1 MEVLILSET
10 GIAVVA
16 KDDGANWSATER
28 GETPGS
34 PFVVVPMKEADD
46 ALAVTPKMALSAS
59 TAKGTVRPVSVYPFA
74 ERDKEGEIVEPAR
87 LRWNRGLGWHI
98 FATVPVVEEG
108 C

>member
-46 ALAVTPKMALSAS
+46 AMALTPKTALSAS
-59 TAKGTVRPVSVYPFA
+59 TDKGIVRAVAIYPFV
-74 ERDKEGEIVEPAR
+74 ERDQDGEIVEPSR
-87 LRWNRGLGWHI
+87 LRWTKAKGWYRHV
-98 FATVPVVEEG
+98 ADVAVVEAK
-108 C
+108 